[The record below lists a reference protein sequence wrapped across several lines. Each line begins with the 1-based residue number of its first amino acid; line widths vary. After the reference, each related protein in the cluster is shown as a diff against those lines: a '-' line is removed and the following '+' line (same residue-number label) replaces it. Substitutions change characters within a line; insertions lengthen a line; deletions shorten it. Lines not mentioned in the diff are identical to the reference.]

1 LHLPPDSPY
10 LGDASGDTGNAEEI
24 LVPQDEVE
32 VAQVMRDATAD
43 RTGVTIS
50 GAGTGLTGGRVPRGG
65 WMLSTERLNN
75 IEIHPGYAVCGG
87 GVLLRDLQAAA
98 AGSRQFYAPDPT
110 EWGASIGGTVATN
123 ASGSRSFLYGDT
135 RRHVRA
141 LHVILANGEMLILR
155 RGEKPPFELPSIP
168 PPSTTKNTAGYFL
181 RPSMDYLDLFIG
193 SEGTLGIVTQA
204 ELGLLPVPNDL
215 FTGVV
220 FFDSDDTALCAVDA
234 WRGVEHLRML
244 EYTDAGSLDL
254 LRTRFPEIPVEA
266 RAALMIEQEV
276 GKGEDA
282 EDAWLERLE
291 ASGALLEASWFATS
305 AADRERFRRFRHAVP
320 EAVNDLVRH
329 NHVTKM
335 GSDIAVPIAANEA
348 MLRIYREALDRQFPG
363 QYCIFGHIGDAH
375 LHVNILPANDEQ
387 WRRGKLL
394 MTEFARRAVAL
405 SGTVSAE
412 HGLGKRKVDL
422 LAVQFTPEQI
432 EAMKSVKARLDP
444 HGLLGRG
451 TLFPAA
457 SPGEPLPL
465 NR

>member
-1 LHLPPDSPY
+1 
-10 LGDASGDTGNAEEI
+10 
-24 LVPQDEVE
+24 
-32 VAQVMRDATAD
+32 M
-43 RTGVTIS
+43 
-50 GAGTGLTGGRVPRGG
+50 
-65 WMLSTERLNN
+65 
-75 IEIHPGYAVCGG
+75 CGG
-87 GVLLRDLQAAA
+87 GVLLRDLQTA
-98 AGSRQFYAPDPT
+98 AGASRQFYAPDPT

-141 LHVILANGEMLILR
+141 LRVILATGEPLVLR
-155 RGEKPPFELPSIP
+155 RGDKPPFELPAIP
-168 PPSTTKNTAGYFL
+168 PPSTTKNTAGYYL
-181 RPSMDYLDLFIG
+181 RPGMDYLDLFIG

-204 ELGLLPVPNDL
+204 ELALLPAPNDL

-220 FFDSDDTALCAVDA
+220 FFDSDDTALGAVDA
-234 WRGVEHLRML
+234 WRGVPRLRML

-254 LRTRFPEIPVEA
+254 LRARFPEIPREA
-266 RAALMIEQEV
+266 RTALLIEQEV
-276 GKGEDA
+276 AKGEDA

-291 ASGALLEASWFATS
+291 ASAALIEASWFATS

-320 EAVNDLVRH
+320 EAVNDLMRQ

-335 GSDIAVPIAANEA
+335 GSDLAVPIEANQA
-348 MLRIYREALDRQFPG
+348 MLRIYREALDREFPG

-394 MTEFARRAVAL
+394 MTEFARRAVGFG
-405 SGTVSAE
+405 GTVSAE

-422 LAVQFTPEQI
+422 LPVQFTPEQI
-432 EAMKSVKARLDP
+432 EAMKRVKARLDP

-451 TLFPAA
+451 TLFPSA
-457 SPGEPLPL
+457 SPSEPLQL